1 MPPESLIT
9 DAMRAALHRDHPP
22 TTGVVTAQE
31 VERYAYATDDLNPL
45 YLDDAY
51 ARAAGLPG
59 VVAPPLFLGVPNR
72 NDVPL
77 SELAEDGIAKASSS
91 VAMSDKIKR
100 VVAGGTEYELFEHV
114 RPGDT
119 LTATR
124 RIADMYE
131 KQGRSG
137 PMLFVVS
144 ESTYRN
150 QHGKVV
156 GVQRFTA
163 IYRP

>member
-1 MPPESLIT
+1 MPDESLIT
-9 DAMRAALHRDHPP
+9 DAMRAALQRQHPP
-22 TTGVVTAQE
+22 VTGVVTAQE
-31 VERYAYATDDLNPL
+31 IKRYAYATDDLNPI
-45 YLDDAY
+45 YLSDEE
-51 ARAAGLPG
+51 ARRAGLPG
-59 VVAPPLFLGVPNR
+59 TVAPPLFLSVPTR
-72 NDVPL
+72 TDAPL
-77 SELAEDGIAKASSS
+77 GELAEDGIAKASSS
-91 VAMSDKIKR
+91 LAMSDRIKR
-100 VVAGGTEYELFEHV
+100 VVAGGTEYEFHEHI

-137 PMLFVVS
+137 PMAFVVS
-144 ESTYRN
+144 ETTYRN

>member
-1 MPPESLIT
+1 
-9 DAMRAALHRDHPP
+9 
-22 TTGVVTAQE
+22 
-31 VERYAYATDDLNPL
+31 
-45 YLDDAY
+45 
-51 ARAAGLPG
+51 
-59 VVAPPLFLGVPNR
+59 
-72 NDVPL
+72 
-77 SELAEDGIAKASSS
+77 
-91 VAMSDKIKR
+91 
-100 VVAGGTEYELFEHV
+100 VAGGTEYEFHEHI

-137 PMLFVVS
+137 PMAFVVS
-144 ESTYRN
+144 ETTYRN